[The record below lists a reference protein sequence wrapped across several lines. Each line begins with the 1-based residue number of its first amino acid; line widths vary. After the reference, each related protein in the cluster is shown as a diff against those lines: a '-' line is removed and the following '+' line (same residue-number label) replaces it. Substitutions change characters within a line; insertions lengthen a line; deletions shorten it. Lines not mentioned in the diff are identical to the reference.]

1 MKKSKINFAALLLSG
16 TIVCAALVGCAT
28 GTSDQ
33 KNESDTDSS
42 LSQTDPTKT
51 DLSTYL
57 LQIEYY
63 EGLIKDLEARL
74 LNEKEENYIEV
85 SEYKSAIKDLE
96 DKVAALTLKIETIT
110 ANKNESSGSGFKE
123 QTVTNPKPSENG
135 TTSNSPQS
143 AGFVLDGNTLAEYKG
158 DDSEISVPRSLNGTL
173 INAIG
178 EGAFKGSDVQKI
190 TLPDGIT
197 HIDWFAFSDCKS
209 LSEIYIP
216 SSVSS
221 IGYGAFDNC
230 SSFLVIKCPKGSYA
244 ETYAQSWGILV
255 ITE

>member
-16 TIVCAALVGCAT
+16 TIVCAALVGCAD

-33 KNESDTDSS
+33 KNESHTDSS
-42 LSQTDPTKT
+42 LSQTDQTQT

-63 EGLIKDLEARL
+63 EGLIKDLETRL
-74 LNEKEENYIEV
+74 LSEKEENYIAV
-85 SEYKSAIKDLE
+85 SEYKSAIKELE
-96 DKVAALTLKIETIT
+96 DKVATLTLKIETIT
-110 ANKNESSGSGFKE
+110 ASKNESSGSGFKE
-123 QTVTNPKPSENG
+123 QTVTNQKPSENG

-173 INAIG
+173 INTIG

-197 HIDWFAFSDCKS
+197 HIDWFAFSNCKK

-216 SSVSS
+216 SSVKS
-221 IGYGAFDNC
+221 ISYGAFDGC

-255 ITE
+255 ISE

>member
-1 MKKSKINFAALLLSG
+1 MKISKIDLAALLLSG
-16 TIVCAALVGCAT
+16 TIVCAALVGCAN
-28 GTSDQ
+28 GTSDP
-33 KNESDTDSS
+33 KNENHTDSS
-42 LSQTDPTKT
+42 LSQTDPTAT
-51 DLSTYL
+51 DISAYL

-96 DKVAALTLKIETIT
+96 DKVAALTLKIDTIT
-110 ANKNESSGSGFKE
+110 ASKNESSNSGFKE
-123 QTVTNPKPSENG
+123 QTTINPTPSEDDA
-135 TTSNSPQS
+135 TSDSSQRVS
-143 AGFVLDGNTLAEYKG
+143 FLLDGSTLVGYKG
-158 DDSEISVPRSLNGTL
+158 SETEISVPKTSNGTS
-173 INAIG
+173 INTIG
-178 EGAFKGSDVQKI
+178 EGAFKGSKVQKI

-197 HIDWFAFSDCKS
+197 QIDWFAFSDCKK

-216 SSVSS
+216 SSVKS

-244 ETYAQSWGILV
+244 ETYAKSWGILV

>member
-1 MKKSKINFAALLLSG
+1 MKIPKINLAALLLSG
-16 TIVCAALVGCAT
+16 AVIATAVAGCSSVT
-28 GTSDQ
+28 NDQ
-33 KNESDTDSS
+33 QNQGQTESS
-42 LSQTDPTKT
+42 LSQTDSNTT
-51 DLSTYL
+51 DISTYL

-63 EGLIKDLEARL
+63 EELIKDLEARL

-85 SEYKSAIKDLE
+85 SEYKSAIKALE
-96 DKVAALTLKIETIT
+96 DKVAALNLKIETIT
-110 ANKNESSGSGFKE
+110 ASKNEQSGSGFKE
-123 QTVTNPKPSENG
+123 QTNITPTPSDKDVPEASQNASFLLNG
-135 TTSNSPQS
+135 N
-143 AGFVLDGNTLAEYKG
+143 VLTKYIGSDT
-158 DDSEISVPRSLNGTL
+158 EISVPKHINGTS

-178 EGAFKGSDVQKI
+178 EGALKSTDVQKV
-190 TLPDGIT
+190 TLPDGIA
-197 HIDWFAFSDCKS
+197 HIDWFAFADCKK

-216 SSVSS
+216 SSVKS